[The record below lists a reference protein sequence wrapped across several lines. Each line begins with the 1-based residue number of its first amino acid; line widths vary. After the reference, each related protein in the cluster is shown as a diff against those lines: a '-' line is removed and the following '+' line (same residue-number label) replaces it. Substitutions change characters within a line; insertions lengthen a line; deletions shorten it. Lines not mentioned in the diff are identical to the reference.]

1 MSTRLTVWDGAGVIG
16 GNKVLLETDGRALFL
31 DFGTAFATMDQYFA
45 DFLGSRAN
53 RGLLDLVE
61 LDILPPLDGVYR
73 RDLYPPD
80 GSVEDR
86 MRRKADHRLV
96 EVHAILASHA
106 HVDHNGAIA
115 SVREDVPIH
124 CSPMTAVIGKAMQDC
139 GGPSPGDIAYVRA
152 KSDYHGLLRTNVKTP
167 ARQRP
172 HAFQSTSWNEEAAAF
187 WARRDTKPGLEG
199 VAPRLGALD
208 VAGLPYQEFAVDH
221 SILGATAFAI
231 ETSAGLVAYT
241 GDIRM
246 HGRTGEMTRRF
257 AQALADR
264 RPRVLITEG
273 THLGDDHALRAQG
286 PLPLGSEQRV
296 RDRALEVVRAARGF
310 VAADFQPRHIER
322 LMTFRDVARE
332 TGRKL
337 AVLVKDAYL
346 LEAMH
351 AIDADVPT
359 VDRDDALVLYV
370 RGKLSASTW
379 ERKVLERLHARR
391 VDATEVRAHPEGY
404 VVALSFYELAELV
417 EIDPPAGGIWIH
429 STSEAF
435 DEEGLVNW
443 ERLKDWLEHF
453 GVRLVGDWQRA
464 REGDVEHEGL
474 HASGHVSGVELEE
487 LIRIIRPQMLVPV
500 HTEHPEWFRRFEGE
514 LQVELPVRGKPIV
527 LDRDD

>member
-1 MSTRLTVWDGAGVIG
+1 MPLRLTVWDGAGVIG
-16 GNKVLLETDGRALFL
+16 GNKVLLETDDRALFL

-86 MRRKADHRLV
+86 MGRKPDHRRI
-96 EVHAILASHA
+96 EVQAILASHA

-139 GGPSPGDIAYVRA
+139 GGQYPGDIAYIRA
-152 KSDYHGLLRTNVKTP
+152 KSDDHGLLRTNTKTP

-172 HAFQSTSWNEEAAAF
+172 HAFQSNAWSAEAAEF
-187 WARRDTKPGLEG
+187 WARRDTKPGLESA
-199 VAPRLGALD
+199 APRLGAVD
-208 VAGLPYQEFAVDH
+208 VAGLPYREFAVDH

-231 ETSAGLVAYT
+231 ETTGGVVAYT

-264 RPRVLITEG
+264 PPRVLITEG
-273 THLGDDHALRAQG
+273 THLGDETALRAEG
-286 PLPLGSEQRV
+286 NLPLGSEQQV
-296 RDRALEVVRAARGF
+296 RDRALEVLRAARGF

-322 LMTFRDVARE
+322 LMTFRDIARE

-351 AIDADVPT
+351 AIDPDVPT

-370 RGKLSASTW
+370 RGKLSATAW
-379 ERKVLERLHARR
+379 ERTVLQRLHARK
-391 VDATEVRAHPEGY
+391 VDAAELRAHPEGY

-443 ERLKDWLEHF
+443 VRLKDWLAHF

-464 REGDVEHEGL
+464 RDGDAEHQGL
-474 HASGHVSGVELEE
+474 HASGHVSATELEE
-487 LIRIIRPQMLVPV
+487 LIRLIHPKMLVPV
-500 HTEHPEWFRRFEGE
+500 HTENPEWFRRFEGE
-514 LQVELPVRGKPIV
+514 LDVVLPRRGRAIEL
-527 LDRDD
+527 

>member
-1 MSTRLTVWDGAGVIG
+1 PSARPPASRHCRRRTRPRPGSPRRAEPCGCRRPPRGRQAREAQRGASPHRARPRAFPTRSRPSLLRRARDAASARPSHRAWPRRSDDPALPSRRASSWRCRSARVAAIPRRRCRRVARWRRTRAARDDDGGMPLRLTVWDGAGVIG
-16 GNKVLLETDGRALFL
+16 GNKVLLETDDRALFL

-86 MRRKADHRLV
+86 MGRKPDHRRI
-96 EVHAILASHA
+96 EVQAILASHA

-139 GGPSPGDIAYVRA
+139 GGQYPGDIAYIRS
-152 KSDYHGLLRTNVKTP
+152 KSDDHGLLRTNTTTP

-172 HAFQSTSWNEEAAAF
+172 LAFQSNAWSAEAAEF

-199 VAPRLGALD
+199 AAPRLGAVD
-208 VAGLPYQEFAVDH
+208 VAGLPYREFAVDH

-231 ETSAGLVAYT
+231 ETTGGVVAYT

-264 RPRVLITEG
+264 PPRVLITEG
-273 THLGDDHALRAQG
+273 THLGDETALRAEG
-286 PLPLGSEQRV
+286 NLPLGSEQQV
-296 RDRALEVVRAARGF
+296 RDRALEVLRAARGF

-332 TGRKL
+332 T
-337 AVLVKDAYL
+337 
-346 LEAMH
+346 
-351 AIDADVPT
+351 
-359 VDRDDALVLYV
+359 
-370 RGKLSASTW
+370 
-379 ERKVLERLHARR
+379 
-391 VDATEVRAHPEGY
+391 
-404 VVALSFYELAELV
+404 
-417 EIDPPAGGIWIH
+417 
-429 STSEAF
+429 
-435 DEEGLVNW
+435 
-443 ERLKDWLEHF
+443 
-453 GVRLVGDWQRA
+453 
-464 REGDVEHEGL
+464 
-474 HASGHVSGVELEE
+474 
-487 LIRIIRPQMLVPV
+487 
-500 HTEHPEWFRRFEGE
+500 
-514 LQVELPVRGKPIV
+514 
-527 LDRDD
+527 